1 MLPSCVLLGRREGE
15 QQVHHAEETYMLER
29 TLKRIAGL
37 LHVGFGEAGAQI
49 IAQNMLRG
57 GRVDAS
63 VDGTRVC
70 GAFGF
75 CDIRQFTDA
84 TECLQVSKRCR
95 SPRRVCR
102 CLRRSHS
109 LRSSLFASVCR
120 ESPSVGCLCFAS

>member
-1 MLPSCVLLGRREGE
+1 MHLA
-15 QQVHHAEETYMLER
+15 QETFILER

-37 LHVGFGEAGAQI
+37 LHVGFGEAGSQI
-49 IAQNMLRG
+49 IAQNIKRG

-84 TECLQVSKRCR
+84 TECLQVTWWT
-95 SPRRVCR
+95 
-102 CLRRSHS
+102 
-109 LRSSLFASVCR
+109 
-120 ESPSVGCLCFAS
+120 